1 MEPSTWRGASEAAEG
16 RDTVLISAV
25 RFLRESLS
33 EILSQVAEVRV
44 TGEAASLSRAL
55 ELARVADPEIVLL
68 DAAFPDGQD
77 CARQISAAAPR
88 ASIIAL
94 GIFETE
100 DDVLSWAEAGVV
112 GYVPNTASV
121 DDLVALIGQIS
132 RGEQACPSNIAGS
145 LLRRLASSGRAPER
159 AAPLASLTRREH
171 EILSLVRQGLSNK
184 DIARRLRIS
193 LGTTKSHVHNLLSK
207 LNVQRR
213 AEVITQLAPQAAGSV
228 RPQPPEPRWPN
239 QVDPPRSFPRP

>member
-1 MEPSTWRGASEAAEG
+1 MEPSAWRGASEASNS
-16 RDTVLISAV
+16 RDTVLVSAV
-25 RFLRESLS
+25 RFLRESLNV
-33 EILSQVAEVRV
+33 ILSGVAEVRV
-44 TGEAASLSRAL
+44 TGEAASLPRAL
-55 ELARVADPEIVLL
+55 ELARATDPEIVLL
-68 DAAFPDGQD
+68 DAAFPGGQD

-100 DDVLSWAEAGVV
+100 DDVLSWVEAGVV

-121 DDLVALIGQIS
+121 NDLVTLIGQIS

-145 LLRRLASSGRAPER
+145 LLRRLASSKHAPGR
-159 AAPLASLTRREH
+159 AAPLPPLTRREH
-171 EILSLVRQGLSNK
+171 EIFSLVRLGLSNK

-207 LNVQRR
+207 LNLQRR
-213 AEVITQLAPQAAGSV
+213 AEVMAQAV
-228 RPQPPEPRWPN
+228 PESDKAHSGPARWPN
-239 QVDPPRSFPRP
+239 EIEPPRSFSRP

>member
-1 MEPSTWRGASEAAEG
+1 MEPSAWRGASEASGG
-16 RDTVLISAV
+16 RSTVLVSAV
-25 RFLRESLS
+25 RFLRESLN
-33 EILSQVAEVRV
+33 EILSGVAEVRV
-44 TGEAASLSRAL
+44 TGEAASLPRAL
-55 ELARVADPEIVLL
+55 EVARAADPEIVLL

-77 CARQISAAAPR
+77 SARQISAAAPR
-88 ASIIAL
+88 ANIIAL

-100 DDVLSWAEAGVV
+100 DDVLSWVEAGVV

-121 DDLVALIGQIS
+121 DDLVTLIGQIS

-145 LLRRLASSGRAPER
+145 LLRRLASSRHVPER
-159 AAPLASLTRREH
+159 ASPLPSLTRREH

-207 LNVQRR
+207 LNLQRR
-213 AEVITQLAPQAAGSV
+213 AEVMAQAAA
-228 RPQPPEPRWPN
+228 QPAKPNSSPAHWPN
-239 QVDPPRSFPRP
+239 EIDPPRSFPRP

>member
-1 MEPSTWRGASEAAEG
+1 MEPSRWRGVSVAPG
-16 RDTVLISAV
+16 VRDTVLVSAV
-25 RFLRESLS
+25 RFLRESLT

-44 TGEAASLSRAL
+44 TGEAASLPRAL
-55 ELARVADPEIVLL
+55 DLARIADPEIVLL
-68 DAAFPDGQD
+68 DAALPGGPD

-100 DDVLSWAEAGVV
+100 DDVLSWVEAGAV

-145 LLRRLASSGRAPER
+145 LLRRLAASRHAPER
-159 AAPLASLTRREH
+159 PALPTLTRREL
-171 EILSLVRQGLSNK
+171 EILALVRQGLSNK
-184 DIARRLRIS
+184 DIARRLKIS

-207 LNVQRR
+207 LSLQRR
-213 AEVITQLAPQAAGSV
+213 AEVMTQWTSETARDHPDDGV
-228 RPQPPEPRWPN
+228 RQPNEI
-239 QVDPPRSFPRP
+239 DPPRSFPRP